1 MLFTQLIQANLR
13 TKALG
18 KKIEYYNRI
27 GSTNSEAWELL
38 TLGAD
43 HGTIV
48 LTDHQFQGKGRAG
61 NSWFMGAG
69 KGLAMSVILKNE
81 YSLKFLGLISLA
93 VGIAATKSIAR
104 HGLDSKL
111 KWPNDIFIYD
121 KKVGGIL
128 CETKIKKNA
137 VENMVVGIG
146 INVNEA
152 NNEFPDNIKDLS
164 TSMAICS
171 NHPHQRER
179 VAAELLNFLESLLQM
194 IHHDPKKIVHEWLD
208 RCGHLNDPITFNDK
222 GKVIEGIFS
231 GLDDLGNARIKTD
244 LGNRVY
250 RSIY

>member
-43 HGTIV
+43 HGTTV

-69 KGLAMSVILKNE
+69 KGLAISVILKNK

-93 VGIAATKSIAR
+93 VGIAATKSIAQ

-121 KKVGGIL
+121 KKDSNW
-128 CETKIKKNA
+128 T
-137 VENMVVGIG
+137 
-146 INVNEA
+146 INHI
-152 NNEFPDNIKDLS
+152 D
-164 TSMAICS
+164 
-171 NHPHQRER
+171 
-179 VAAELLNFLESLLQM
+179 LLNSL
-194 IHHDPKKIVHEWLD
+194 H
-208 RCGHLNDPITFNDK
+208 N
-222 GKVIEGIFS
+222 IFWW
-231 GLDDLGNARIKTD
+231 K
-244 LGNRVY
+244 Y
-250 RSIY
+250 KFYK

>member
-1 MLFTQLIQANLR
+1 MVSKPITPLR
-13 TKALG
+13 GLPPGTFFSHKTITVKHKA
-18 KKIEYYNRI
+18 I
-27 GSTNSEAWELL
+27 
-38 TLGAD
+38 
-43 HGTIV
+43 
-48 LTDHQFQGKGRAG
+48 
-61 NSWFMGAG
+61 
-69 KGLAMSVILKNE
+69 
-81 YSLKFLGLISLA
+81 
-93 VGIAATKSIAR
+93 
-104 HGLDSKL
+104 
-111 KWPNDIFIYD
+111 
-121 KKVGGIL
+121 
-128 CETKIKKNA
+128 KIKKTA